1 MSHLIIQ
8 DRHKSF
14 DDVHALQG
22 VDITVEQG
30 EFFVLLGPS
39 AAGKTTT
46 LRMICGI
53 ERADR
58 GRFLFDG
65 QDITSAGVP
74 SA

>member
-8 DRHKSF
+8 DLHKSF

-58 GRFLFDG
+58 GRILFDG